1 MRVFTPLSTVVCLML
16 AGCDDHYRPL
26 KVAGGDAARGERLI
40 TQFQCGS
47 CHAIPG
53 IAGATGGAGPDLAAF
68 GKRSYIAGRIPNQP
82 DQLSAWLLD
91 PPAMK
96 PGTMMPK
103 LAMSPEDAR
112 HMAAYLYTLD
122 E

>member
-1 MRVFTPLSTVVCLML
+1 MRVLTPLVAATGIML
-16 AGCDDHYRPL
+16 AGCDDNYRPL
-26 KVAGGDAARGERLI
+26 KVNGGDAVKGERLI
-40 TQFQCGS
+40 TQYQCVS

-53 IAGATGGAGPDLAAF
+53 IQGASGDAGPSLAAF

-82 DQLSAWLLD
+82 AQLTQWLID

-96 PGTMMPK
+96 PGTMMPRM
-103 LAMSPEDAR
+103 AVGPEDAR

>member
-1 MRVFTPLSTVVCLML
+1 MLLSAVACLLL
-16 AGCDDHYRPL
+16 AGCDDNYRALAVPN
-26 KVAGGDAARGERLI
+26 GDAAKGERLLA
-40 TQFQCGS
+40 QFQCGS

-53 IAGATGGAGPDLAAF
+53 IPGATGGAGPSLAAF
-68 GKRSYIAGRIPNQP
+68 GKRSYIALRIPNQP
-82 DQLSAWLLD
+82 DLLTQWLVD

-103 LAMSPEDAR
+103 LGISPGDAR
-112 HMAAYLYTLD
+112 HMAAYLYTID